1 MGKAKRT
8 ERGMAEQSVLQDP
21 GAGDVEARRC
31 QACGG
36 TACGHAIAHDGMDLY
51 RCADCG
57 LIFLDP
63 MPTPDELAAIYDDPY
78 DGATT
83 SYFAK
88 VGKKLRRSR
97 GRVRQLRRYV
107 RGGRF
112 LDVGCSG
119 GFVVEAAG
127 EQGFDG
133 YGIDP
138 DPHSI
143 AYARE
148 HYPRGT
154 YFEATMETFDAAETG
169 FDAVYCSEVIE
180 HVPDVDRFVAAIVRV
195 MAPGAVLYLTT
206 PDISHWRRPR
216 DLRRWDAFCPPAH
229 CLYFNPASLIGLFAN
244 HGLELIRR
252 RLAFKPGI
260 KLFLRKPAAL

>member
-1 MGKAKRT
+1 
-8 ERGMAEQSVLQDP
+8 MAEQRVLEDHGGGEA
-21 GAGDVEARRC
+21 GARCC

-36 TACGHAIAHDGMDLY
+36 DSCSHAIAHDGMDLY
-51 RCADCG
+51 RCGDCG

-63 MPTPDELAAIYDDPY
+63 MPTPDELEALYDDPY

-97 GRVRQLRRYV
+97 GRVRQIRRYV

-119 GFVVEAAG
+119 GFIVEAACA
-127 EQGFDG
+127 QGFDA

-138 DPHSI
+138 DPQSI
-143 AYARE
+143 AYARD
-148 HYPRGT
+148 HYPRGS
-154 YFEATMETFDAAETG
+154 YFEGTMETFDLAETGHAAETG
-169 FDAVYCSEVIE
+169 FNAVYCSEVIE
-180 HVPDVDRFVAAIVRV
+180 HVPDVNRFVAAIARV

-229 CLYFNPASLIGLFAN
+229 CLYFNPASLIDLLER
-244 HGLELIRR
+244 HGLRLLRR

-260 KLFLRKPAAL
+260 KLFLRKHA

>member
-1 MGKAKRT
+1 
-8 ERGMAEQSVLQDP
+8 MAEWTISKYP
-21 GAGDVEARRC
+21 GTGHGEARRC

-36 TACGHAIAHDGMDLY
+36 LDCSHAIAHDGMELY
-51 RCADCG
+51 RCGACG

-63 MPTPDELAAIYDDPY
+63 MPTPDELSALYDDPF

-83 SYFAK
+83 SYFLK
-88 VGKKLRRSR
+88 VEKKLRRSR

-119 GFVVEAAG
+119 GFVVEAAS
-127 EQGFDG
+127 EQGFDA

-138 DPHSI
+138 DSHSI

-154 YFEATMETFDAAETG
+154 YFEDAMETFDAGETG
-169 FDAVYCSEVIE
+169 FNAVYCSEVIE
-180 HVPDVDRFVAAIVRV
+180 HVPDVNRFVAKIVRV

-216 DLRRWDAFCPPAH
+216 DLRRWDAFCPPSH